1 MILTNGAN
9 WNIYPH
15 NLGRISSQKKTANKP
30 RLWLLLIHFTILQ
43 SCWSSPTQIW
53 RLIDH
58 LTPTAIFASK
68 MGLHTKHW
76 FMPVRKS
83 SAFKQQTTLWNGHV
97 VAFCHVH
104 TYTFLSHLR
113 FTLKETN
120 GFAPRNGWRWNTT
133 LILGRP
139 IFSGELLVLR
149 KGTILKRRETQPE
162 NQPVPVKIARFFS
175 GILRVPFGQH
185 HFLMWFFHKNKTI
198 LIGGFNPSEKY

>member
-1 MILTNGAN
+1 
-9 WNIYPH
+9 
-15 NLGRISSQKKTANKP
+15 
-30 RLWLLLIHFTILQ
+30 
-43 SCWSSPTQIW
+43 
-53 RLIDH
+53 
-58 LTPTAIFASK
+58 

-83 SAFKQQTTLWNGHV
+83 SAFKQQTRLWNGHV
-97 VAFCHVH
+97 VAFHHVH

-162 NQPVPVKIARFFS
+162 NQPVPVKIALDFS

-185 HFLMWFFHKNKTI
+185 HFLMWFFHKTERFWLVVSTHLKNISQIKSFPQVGVKTKTKWNNQPEFFACL
-198 LIGGFNPSEKY
+198 LI